1 MEPLASGLSPAL
13 LPDAQVPGD
22 RTREDSPVTQ
32 TAEHRE
38 VGPLCSQATP
48 MPPPLEQFVGTV
60 IYRVKRQGN

>member
-13 LPDAQVPGD
+13 LPDAQVPGN
-22 RTREDSPVTQ
+22 RTRADTPVTQ
-32 TAEHRE
+32 TAEYRE

-60 IYRVKRQGN
+60 IYRAKRERN